1 MIEAVDI
8 RPYALPLRRAWGS
21 HRDTFTRRQGWLVRI
36 RSDGLAGYGDCA
48 PMPAA
53 GTESCESALEAL
65 ARMRGLAVGRPAH
78 GLLAELDPLLA
89 ATPATRFA
97 IECALLDLDSRQRGL
112 PLRLLLE
119 PDAGDRVAV
128 NAMLGPLGSVS
139 PAQVQSACGQGFGVL
154 KIKLGLVSPDEE
166 CRRLLALAEWLPP
179 GIGLRLDANGAW
191 CLDAARRVIT
201 ALDGLPIESLEE
213 PLREPSSAHLAE
225 LQSMTPIPL
234 ARDESLAGLAVIDP
248 AGLGV
253 RRLVLKPAVLGGLER
268 TFSLARRAIDA
279 GVQVVVT
286 SLVES
291 AAGLWPTVQLAAA
304 IGSPLPHGLAT
315 ADWLAEDLGPAP
327 HVHSGRIELPAA
339 AGSGFFPYA

>member
-21 HRDTFTRRQGWLVRI
+21 RRDTFTRRQGWLVRI
-36 RSDGLAGYGDCA
+36 RSDGLEGFGDCA

-53 GTESCESALEAL
+53 GTESPASALDAL
-65 ARMRGLAVGRPAH
+65 SGMRGLAVGRPAH
-78 GLLAELDPLLA
+78 GLLAALDPLLA
-89 ATPATRFA
+89 AAPAARFA
-97 IECALLDLDSRQRGL
+97 IECALLDLDSRRLGQ
-112 PLRLLLE
+112 PLRCLLD
-119 PDAGDRVAV
+119 PHAQDTVAV

-139 PAQVQSACGQGFGVL
+139 PAQAQSAREQGFGVL
-154 KIKLGLVSPDEE
+154 KIKLGLEPPDEE
-166 CRRLLALAEWLPP
+166 CRCLQALVADLPP
-179 GIGLRLDANGAW
+179 GVGLRLDANGAW
-191 CLDAARRVIT
+191 GLGEARRLIA
-201 ALDGLPIESLEE
+201 ALDDLPIESLEE
-213 PLREPSSAHLAE
+213 PLREPTSARLAG
-225 LQSMTPIPL
+225 LQSLTSIPL
-234 ARDESLAGLAVIDP
+234 ARDESLAGLTVSDP

-268 TFSLARRAIDA
+268 TFSLARRASAA

-315 ADWLAEDLGPAP
+315 ADWLAEDLGLAP
-327 HVHSGRIELPAA
+327 HVHSGWIELPAT
-339 AGSGFFPYA
+339 AGSGFLPYA